1 MIAIQKKT
9 CENRV
14 SYINFGFYRTGF
26 ESHNDHFVF
35 VLLIFFLVVEGGLC
49 GGYKAGA

>member
-1 MIAIQKKT
+1 VIAIQKKT

-35 VLLIFFLVVEGGLC
+35 VLLIFFFGG
-49 GGYKAGA
+49 GGGIMWWL